1 MGIRCFA
8 SMSVTGFTVFLE
20 NTFSVGFKNT
30 HGVLPDNTLSH
41 QKAINLIRN
50 KGEKSMEDK
59 NRVTVKI
66 YGQEYTIAG
75 EKPRE
80 HIIKVADYVN
90 MRMHDIAK
98 ALSGCSMSSLA
109 VLSAVNVADDY
120 FTTLEKLS
128 SMKLQ
133 NEQLEKDSKHY
144 VQLWDEAKKSFL
156 QYKEDAQASVEQ
168 REELQRL
175 FNEKTVD
182 LDRMTTSYRQLEEK
196 YTALLARNE
205 ELSGRIK
212 AQQEDN
218 ASESAALKELEAKC
232 KDMESSFFDLQM
244 ENIRLKGDLD
254 RYKKIVD

>member
-1 MGIRCFA
+1 
-8 SMSVTGFTVFLE
+8 
-20 NTFSVGFKNT
+20 
-30 HGVLPDNTLSH
+30 
-41 QKAINLIRN
+41 
-50 KGEKSMEDK
+50 MEDQNK
-59 NRVTVKI
+59 VSVKI

-75 EKPRE
+75 EAPRE
-80 HIIKVADYVN
+80 HIMKVADYVN
-90 MRMHDIAK
+90 TKMHEIAR
-98 ALSGCSMSSLA
+98 ALPAGSISSLA
-109 VLSAVNVADDY
+109 VLAAVNVADEY
-120 FTTLEKLS
+120 FTSMETLS

-168 REELQRL
+168 KEELQRL

-196 YTALLARNE
+196 YTNLLGKNE
-205 ELSGRIK
+205 ELSNRLK
-212 AQQEDN
+212 LQQEDK
-218 ASESAALKELEAKC
+218 ASESTAVKELEAKC
-232 KDMESSFFDLQM
+232 KDMENSFFDLQM